1 MSETPCSLC
10 DQFLKSLVQT
20 DNPPN
25 IDTLIADGRF
35 LGKSTHRLKQANY
48 CSDDCFEVYKSPS
61 VKDGARQVRV
71 DDQFERKFSIES
83 QEKMPSDPS
92 LILIRLGFL
101 RIVFS
106 EGEGGGQFDHHLSP
120 TFPSCFMKN

>member
-25 IDTLIADGRF
+25 IDTLIADGKF
-35 LGKSTHRLKQANY
+35 LGKSTHRLKQANH
-48 CSDDCFEVYKSPS
+48 CSDDCFDVYKSPS
-61 VKDGARQVRV
+61 VKDSARQVRV

-83 QEKMPSDPS
+83 QEKMPSDFEE
-92 LILIRLGFL
+92 L
-101 RIVFS
+101 VK
-106 EGEGGGQFDHHLSP
+106 LSFFNP
-120 TFPSCFMKN
+120 NKAGLFKDSFF